1 MKHTK
6 KTALTAALLTAAV
19 SMTAGVTLTSCY
31 PQVVYGPP
39 ESYETPSKA
48 TDSTTTTPT
57 VPATTAYEPSTE
69 EIQDVY
75 GPPPVEEEDT
85 TAAVTE
91 VEVLPEETTSVTAY
105 EGSDTTTKPIDMQL
119 VYGPPNA
126 IDD

>member
-6 KTALTAALLTAAV
+6 KTALTAAMLTAAM

-31 PQVVYGPP
+31 PQIVYGPP
-39 ESYETPSKA
+39 ESYETPTKPSE
-48 TDSTTTTPT
+48 
-57 VPATTAYEPSTE
+57 PAPSAYEPSTE

-85 TAAVTE
+85 SAAVTE
-91 VEVLPEETTSVTAY
+91 VDVLPEETTTVTT
-105 EGSDTTTKPIDMQL
+105 EDSTDSTTKPVDMQL

-126 IDD
+126 FGN

>member
-39 ESYETPSKA
+39 ESYETPTKP
-48 TDSTTTTPT
+48 TESTT
-57 VPATTAYEPSTE
+57 YEPSTE

-75 GPPPVEEEDT
+75 GPPPVEYEDT
-85 TAAVTE
+85 TASVTEADVLPDETTEAAVTD
-91 VEVLPEETTSVTAY
+91 SN
-105 EGSDTTTKPIDMQL
+105 DMTTKPVNMQV
-119 VYGPPNA
+119 VYGPPNS
-126 IDD
+126 IDEKYN